1 MLSIARAPC
10 RTEQKGCSAKARH
23 AVLRDQQHLSVSCP
37 LHDRSHSFVE
47 RAVDPLDRIAEG
59 CCHRRDVRR
68 MRFVVDV
75 PALVA
80 DEMTLEKHLNE
91 EVPVVPVEQLER
103 HRRLRLDPTLEP
115 GDVQLGLLDRA
126 QRPVHLVHRIGS
138 KPPDDLVR
146 KAWRRGL
153 ECQVTFTAPFHDLD
167 PVQARV

>member
-47 RAVDPLDRIAEG
+47 
-59 CCHRRDVRR
+59 
-68 MRFVVDV
+68 
-75 PALVA
+75 
-80 DEMTLEKHLNE
+80 
-91 EVPVVPVEQLER
+91 
-103 HRRLRLDPTLEP
+103 
-115 GDVQLGLLDRA
+115 
-126 QRPVHLVHRIGS
+126 LVHRIGS

-146 KAWRRGL
+146 KAWRRRL